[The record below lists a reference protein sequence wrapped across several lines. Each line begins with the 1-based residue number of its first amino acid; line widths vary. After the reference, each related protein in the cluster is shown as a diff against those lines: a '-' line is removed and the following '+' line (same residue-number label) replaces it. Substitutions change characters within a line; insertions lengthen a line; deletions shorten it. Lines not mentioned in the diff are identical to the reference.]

1 MEPTPPAFPPPLRE
15 STAKAKPKPEQPAG
29 APPLR
34 LVVEALKRK
43 TEEVQE
49 HQVNHANIV
58 EAIEHILEGPT
69 AEHIMEL
76 VEANNMSIQL
86 LCEVNELLVRLLC
99 ESCGG
104 PGATGPLWATLPD
117 EAPL

>member
-1 MEPTPPAFPPPLRE
+1 MEPHPPAFPPPLRE
-15 STAKAKPKPEQPAG
+15 STAKAKPKPKQPAG

-49 HQVNHANIV
+49 HQANHANIV

-76 VEANNMSIQL
+76 VEANNMSIQQRQ
-86 LCEVNELLVRLLC
+86 LLVRLLC

-104 PGATGPLWATLPD
+104 NCAASVQ
-117 EAPL
+117 